1 MITTVPCG
9 DEYLG
14 EILTSY
20 GEVKWRFDNT
30 LASRALGDPLRAKR
44 VWSRVSWRP
53 YSIFWVLLLCG
64 WITVTTLELFEWGN
78 RERTRIAFL
87 VLSSLVTVPLFAV
100 TVFFIDTKIAHEVVR
115 TWEFSANV
123 GLSIVAVVSVELMW
137 GGDERIFL
145 GVALVAIIA
154 FLSMVDSFPPELR
167 RMVGIPILS
176 SMMLVMAAVLVLFT
190 LGRFPAQDLTYR
202 INLGDMSGIAR
213 RNVTFS
219 PSQTATDAILTFTLL
234 LSRLL
239 FITVSDRRTGF
250 LTTLKAHIRFAEET
264 EEDEIFGPWFDG
276 GLKRLDRLR
285 VMRICGQRGA
295 TEAVESSTKHIPVYQ
310 KNVAKLLNEE
320 KRVS

>member
-1 MITTVPCG
+1 
-9 DEYLG
+9 
-14 EILTSY
+14 
-20 GEVKWRFDNT
+20 
-30 LASRALGDPLRAKR
+30 
-44 VWSRVSWRP
+44 
-53 YSIFWVLLLCG
+53 
-64 WITVTTLELFEWGN
+64 
-78 RERTRIAFL
+78 
-87 VLSSLVTVPLFAV
+87 
-100 TVFFIDTKIAHEVVR
+100 
-115 TWEFSANV
+115 
-123 GLSIVAVVSVELMW
+123 
-137 GGDERIFL
+137 
-145 GVALVAIIA
+145 
-154 FLSMVDSFPPELR
+154 
-167 RMVGIPILS
+167 
-176 SMMLVMAAVLVLFT
+176 
-190 LGRFPAQDLTYR
+190 
-202 INLGDMSGIAR
+202 MSGIAR

-285 VMRICGQRGA
+285 VMRICGQRGT